1 LFDEWRDDHLRAQID
16 AIISNGQ
23 IQPEEA
29 LYLRISENAPEI
41 AEHDR
46 RQLARVLGGLLVE
59 DPEQRLS
66 ASKLEQDSWLQ
77 N

>member
-1 LFDEWRDDHLRAQID
+1 MFDELRDNHLRAQIN
-16 AIISNGQ
+16 AIINNDQMNPG
-23 IQPEEA
+23 EA

-41 AEHDR
+41 AKDDR
-46 RQLARVLGGLLVE
+46 RQLARVLEGLIVE

-66 ASKLEQDSWLQ
+66 ASKLEQDPWLQ

>member
-1 LFDEWRDDHLRAQID
+1 LFDEWRDDHLRAQIG
-16 AIISNGQ
+16 AIINNGQ

-66 ASKLEQDSWLQ
+66 ASKLGQDSWLQ